1 MFESRICLFFWRKV
15 KMRMIRV
22 LILLLALA
30 VGLSLGSTALA
41 AGDRCR
47 TCPAGISQVSG

>member
-1 MFESRICLFFWRKV
+1 
-15 KMRMIRV
+15 MRMIRV

-41 AGDRCR
+41 AGDCFR
-47 TCPAGISQVSG
+47 TCPAGFSQVSG